1 MLITFKTR
9 AYADVTMFG
18 DIALEL
24 IKLMGRGET
33 VPSAMEPEDI
43 PQALMLL
50 RQGVAREDAAA
61 KKNATKEA
69 EADEEEQV
77 SVHNRALPLVELLQ
91 AARKDNVAV
100 MWEEGGARTSVLQ
113 AAGLFRE
120 RLPTR

>member
-18 DIALEL
+18 DIALKL